1 MTSIIPLIPCELN
14 CFDHSAY
21 DFFKKDEKHDEYIV
35 GYRFKLQ
42 GRFEGPTVYAYM
54 KKGFYTDGGI
64 GLVINHEMVYSLG
77 TNCYITGYYP
87 IKIIDNNLQ
96 ETNEKTE
103 EELI

>member
-14 CFDHSAY
+14 CFDRSTY
-21 DFFKKDEKHDEYIV
+21 EFFKKDEKHDEYIV
-35 GYRFKLQ
+35 GYRFKSQ
-42 GRFEGPTVYAYM
+42 GRFEGPTMHAYM
-54 KKGFYTDGGI
+54 KKGFYHDGNI
-64 GLVINHEMVYSLG
+64 ALVINNEMVYSLG
-77 TNCYITGYYP
+77 TNCYITGYHP